1 MVKIFHTI
9 DGSGNCGTALFGGG
23 ANGRAPGWKP
33 DSYGRASPPPFIVT
47 KKTKKKL
54 SNKHRT
60 PYKYHAIY

>member
-1 MVKIFHTI
+1 MYICK
-9 DGSGNCGTALFGGG
+9 
-23 ANGRAPGWKP
+23 NGRAPGWKP